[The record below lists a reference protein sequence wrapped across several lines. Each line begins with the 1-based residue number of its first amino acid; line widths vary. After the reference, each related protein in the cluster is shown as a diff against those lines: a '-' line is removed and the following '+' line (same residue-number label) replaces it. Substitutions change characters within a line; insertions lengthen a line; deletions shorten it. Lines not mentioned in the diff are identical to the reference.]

1 MAQGR
6 GPGVGNPRGPTWGM
20 LVTYPGESIWPGGVG
35 KARGPGWG
43 EPMTLP
49 WGKLMARDKV
59 GNIVALDIDGTVDML
74 SDALKCFE

>member
-1 MAQGR
+1 
-6 GPGVGNPRGPTWGM
+6 
-20 LVTYPGESIWPGGVG
+20 
-35 KARGPGWG
+35 
-43 EPMTLP
+43 MTLP